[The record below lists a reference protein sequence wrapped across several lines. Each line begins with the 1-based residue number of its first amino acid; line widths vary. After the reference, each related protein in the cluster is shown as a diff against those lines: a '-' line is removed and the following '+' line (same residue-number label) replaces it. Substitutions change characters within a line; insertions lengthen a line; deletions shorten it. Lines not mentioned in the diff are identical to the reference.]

1 MSASIL
7 RNLLAAGAFV
17 ALVGCTHSQRA
28 TGPRATPDELPS
40 FTESS
45 STIAASVE
53 VDGQHDL
60 PSVVLVPEF
69 TEPELTPEEREILGP
84 EQVKFD
90 FLRLYSPALGP
101 EHGVAPWPDPLRTGS
116 YGRTGVSAAHGPAR
130 SISET
135 GYGRGGAD
143 VGSQGQPRHIG
154 SASRFSTGV
163 AGTGGQGGVNV
174 GQGSAS
180 HVSKPSNLRKP

>member
-1 MSASIL
+1 MFVSVL
-7 RNLLAAGAFV
+7 RNLLAASAFA

-53 VDGQHDL
+53 VDGSHDM

-69 TEPELTPEEREILGP
+69 IEPELTPEERKILGP

-101 EHGVAPWPDPLRTGS
+101 EHGVAPWPDPVRTGS
-116 YGRTGVSAAHGPAR
+116 YGRGGVGAARGLARTVSGTGN
-130 SISET
+130 
-135 GYGRGGAD
+135 GRGGAD
-143 VGSQGQPRHIG
+143 VGSQGPSRPRG
-154 SASRFSTGV
+154 RASATSTGV
-163 AGTGGQGGVNV
+163 AASGGQGGVKV

-180 HVSKPSNLRKP
+180 HTSNRSNLRKP